1 MNLKKWVGHCVLAGL
16 IACLSAALPAG
27 ASAEPPAITPRDGQH
42 DFDFNI
48 GVWKTHI
55 KRILDPLSGSSHS
68 MLLDGTVTVR
78 KVWDGRAQMEEIEAD
93 GPNGHWQGLT
103 LFLYNPEAHQWTQT
117 FADNKNGVLESPL
130 IGEFKN
136 GRGELFNQDTF
147 NGRSIL
153 VRAVWSAITPDSHHF
168 EESFSDD
175 GGKTWAPAFIANLTR
190 EKH

>member
-1 MNLKKWVGHCVLAGL
+1 MKLKKWVGHCVLAGL

-153 VRAVWSAITPDSHHF
+153 VRAVWSAITPDSHQF

>member
-1 MNLKKWVGHCVLAGL
+1 MKFKKWVGHCILAGL
-16 IACLSAALPAG
+16 VACLSAALPAG

-93 GPNGHWQGLT
+93 GPNGHWEGLT

-130 IGEFKN
+130 IGEFNN